1 MFVPISASLAQHRR
15 FEITAYR
22 PPAATHT
29 RRRSPLCG
37 APRRLLAPRYSRILL
52 GVSIAAALAAPWS
65 APVQASSHREA
76 PFIATQ
82 PQTDA
87 TDFYLFRSYEA
98 GRDAYVTF
106 VANYIPIQSTYGGPN
121 FFKLDP
127 NALYEIHLS
136 NDGGA
141 AENITFSFRFQN
153 SLDDNQL
160 TVGGKQVSIP
170 LVQNGSA
177 DVSTPNSSALNT
189 HEKYTIDVI
198 RGNRRTGVK
207 QSVANTTTGGTTFDK
222 PVDYIGQKTIKNH
235 VAYANKHIWDIS
247 IPGCTGGGR
256 VFVGQRKDP
265 FVVNL
270 GETFDL
276 VNIKYPAVEL
286 NPLAEFATVDSLS
299 DDNVT
304 SIVMEIPITCVTSG
318 TNTIIGGW
326 TTASVPASRV
336 VTSTPTAGL
345 DPTQQSGSFVQVSRL
360 GMPLVN
366 ELVIG
371 LKDKNKFNA
380 SEPKD
385 DGQFADYVTH
395 PTLPALLEILFGGAG
410 VTAPTNFPRTDLVAA
425 FLTGVSGLNQP
436 TNVVASEMVRLN
448 TSIAPTAGPVQ
459 NRLGV
464 LGGDNAGFPNGRR
477 PGDDVVDIELRV
489 VMGVLCTL
497 NLGGCKPSDAAAGA
511 LKYTDGAYISSAF
524 FANEF
529 PYLRAPLK
537 GSPND
542 DNAIAVKRADR

>member
-1 MFVPISASLAQHRR
+1 MSAQNPCR
-15 FEITAYR
+15 FPGRTALL
-22 PPAATHT
+22 PA
-29 RRRSPLCG
+29 L
-37 APRRLLAPRYSRILL
+37 
-52 GVSIAAALAAPWS
+52 VAAAVALPGALPAY
-65 APVQASSHREA
+65 ASSHREA

-87 TDFYLFRSYEA
+87 TDFYMFRSYQP
-98 GRDAYVTF
+98 GREAYVTI
-106 VANYIPIQSTYGGPN
+106 VANYLPIQSTYGGPN

-127 NALYEIHLS
+127 NALYEIHIS

-141 AENITFSFRFQN
+141 VENITFSFKFQN
-153 SLDDNQL
+153 TLDDNQL
-160 TVGGKQVSIP
+160 TVGNKKVSIP

-177 DVSTPNSSALNT
+177 DVSTANSPALNT
-189 HEKYTIDVI
+189 HEKYTIDII
-198 RGNRRTGVK
+198 RGNRRTGTK
-207 QSVANTTTGGTTFDK
+207 QSIANATTGGGTTFDK
-222 PVDYIGQKTIKNH
+222 PVDYIGQKTISNY
-235 VAYANKHIWDIS
+235 VAYANKHIWDMA
-247 IPGCTGGGR
+247 IPGCGTGR

-304 SIVMEIPITCVTSG
+304 SLILEVPIACLTNG
-318 TNTIIGGW
+318 TNPIIGGW

-336 VTSTPTAGL
+336 VSASPGTGL

-385 DGQFADYVTH
+385 DAQFADYVTN
-395 PTLPALLEILFGGAG
+395 PTLPALLELLFGGAG
-410 VTAPTNFPRTDLVAA
+410 VKAPTNFPRTDLVAA
-425 FLTGVSGLNQP
+425 FLTGVSGVNQP
-436 TNVVASEMVRLN
+436 AGVVASEMVRLN
-448 TSIAPTAGPVQ
+448 TSIAPTAPAAQ

-489 VMGVLCTL
+489 AMGVLCTL
-497 NLGGCKPSDAAAGA
+497 NLGGCVPANAPAGS

-542 DNAIAVKRADR
+542 DNAVKRAATSR

>member
-1 MFVPISASLAQHRR
+1 MFAQLPARLRARSVLA
-15 FEITAYR
+15 TAM
-22 PPAATHT
+22 
-29 RRRSPLCG
+29 
-37 APRRLLAPRYSRILL
+37 
-52 GVSIAAALAAPWS
+52 IAAAFAAPWT
-65 APVQASSHREA
+65 APAHASSHREA

-87 TDFYLFRSYEA
+87 TDFYMFRSYEP
-98 GRDAYVTF
+98 GRDGYVTL

-127 NALYEIHLS
+127 NALYEIHIS

-153 SLDDNQL
+153 TLDDNKL
-160 TVGGKQVSIP
+160 NVGGKMVSIP
-170 LVQNGSA
+170 LVQNASA
-177 DVSTPNSSALNT
+177 DVSTPNSAALNT
-189 HEKYTIDVI
+189 HEKYTVDVI

-207 QSVANTTTGGTTFDK
+207 QSIVNTTSGGTTFDK
-222 PVDYIGQKTIKNH
+222 PVDNIGQKTIKNYIT
-235 VAYANKHIWDIS
+235 YANRHIFDIS
-247 IPGCTGGGR
+247 IPGCTGSGR

-286 NPLAEFATVDSLS
+286 NPLAEFATEDSLS

-304 SIVMEIPITCVTSG
+304 SIILEVPIACVTNG
-318 TNTIIGGW
+318 TNPIIGGW

-336 VTSTPTAGL
+336 VTATPAAGL
-345 DPTQQSGSFVQVSRL
+345 DPTAQSGSFVQVSRL

-385 DGQFADYVTH
+385 DGQFADYVTN
-395 PTLPALLEILFGGAG
+395 PTLPTLLEALFGAAG
-410 VTAPTNFPRTDLVAA
+410 VRAPTNFPRTDLVAA

-436 TNVVASEMVRLN
+436 ANAVASEMLRLN
-448 TSIAPTAGPVQ
+448 TSIAPTASAAQ

-489 VMGVLCTL
+489 AMGVLCTL
-497 NLGGCKPSDAAAGA
+497 NLGGCVPANAPAGS
-511 LKYTDGAYISSAF
+511 LKYTDGAYITSAF

-542 DNAIAVKRADR
+542 DNAIKAKAVNR

>member
-1 MFVPISASLAQHRR
+1 MPAPHPILPGGLRPLA
-15 FEITAYR
+15 
-22 PPAATHT
+22 AA
-29 RRRSPLCG
+29 
-37 APRRLLAPRYSRILL
+37 LLT
-52 GVSIAAALAAPWS
+52 VCAAALA
-65 APVQASSHREA
+65 PVAAASSHREA

-82 PQTDA
+82 PQLDA
-87 TDFYLFRSYEA
+87 TDFYMFRSYEA
-98 GRDAYVTF
+98 GRSGYVTF
-106 VANYIPIQSTYGGPN
+106 VANYLPIQSTYGGPN

-127 NALYEIHLS
+127 NAVYEIHVS

-141 AENITFSFRFQN
+141 AENLTFSFRFFN
-153 SLDDNQL
+153 TLDDNQL
-160 TVGGKQVSIP
+160 TVGGKKVSIP
-170 LVQNGSA
+170 IVQNGSA

-189 HEKYTIDVI
+189 HEKYTVDVV
-198 RGNRRTGVK
+198 RGNRRSGVR
-207 QSVANTTTGGTTFDK
+207 QAIANVSQGGTVFDK
-222 PVDYIGQKTIKNH
+222 PVDYIGQKTIGDY
-235 VAYANKHIWDIS
+235 VAYANKHVFEVAV
-247 IPGCTGGGR
+247 PGCTDHGR

-286 NPLAEFATVDSLS
+286 NPQAEFATVDSLS

-304 SIVMEIPITCVTSG
+304 SIILEVPIACVTNG
-318 TNTIIGGW
+318 TNPVIGGW
-326 TTASVPASRV
+326 TTASVPANRSI
-336 VTSTPTAGL
+336 SSAPQPGL
-345 DPTQQSGSFVQVSRL
+345 DPTSQLGSFVQVSRL

-371 LKDKNKFNA
+371 LKDKNRFNA

-385 DGQFADYVTH
+385 DGQFADYVTN
-395 PTLPALLEILFGGAG
+395 PTLPSLLELLFGGAG
-410 VTAPTNFPRTDLVAA
+410 VKAPTNFPRTDLVAA
-425 FLTGVSGLNQP
+425 FLTGVPGLNQP
-436 TNVVASEMVRLN
+436 ANVVASEMVRLN
-448 TSIAPTAGPVQ
+448 TSIAPTAGPAQ

-489 VMGVLCTL
+489 AMGVLCTL
-497 NLGGCKPSDAAAGA
+497 NLGGCKPADAPAGG
-511 LKYTDGAYISSAF
+511 LKYTDGAFVSSAF

-542 DNAIAVKRADR
+542 DNAIKAKKATTMR